1 MTTPLNPQI
10 QVVETPAKLGVCN
23 CCGLEDEETRSVK
36 HVQFHWRERAA
47 LKPSGP
53 LLAGGTAV
61 ALCRECRKQAA
72 VALINS
78 L

>member
-10 QVVETPAKLGVCN
+10 NVVETPGRLGVCN
-23 CCGLEDEETRSVK
+23 CCGHEDEERTVK
-36 HVQFHWRERAA
+36 HVQFHWRERVA

-61 ALCRECRKQAA
+61 ALCRDCRRKAA
-72 VALINS
+72 IALIES